1 MRWHAP
7 DWAAGE
13 RGRFLR
19 ASAIGAVAAVLLF
32 AWLGARGRVDLLE
45 WQRSGNFYDAQ
56 AESWLDGTWQVS
68 GGILGIERFESH
80 GGTYMYQGPWPAL
93 LRMPVVAVTD
103 TYDGRLSLLSML
115 VGVLVAAAATTRL
128 HWRIRSLMRGDV
140 PVTRGD
146 LWTAAAATFAMCGGS
161 ALLYEASRPWVYH
174 EAAVWGAA
182 WSIAAIDAA
191 IGCVTRPSRRRFLW
205 AALTTTLALTSRGS
219 VGLAGTAALAILCGG
234 NILARLR
241 AAQPSPDRGLAR
253 WLAPLRSVSGSAD
266 ASGRLPVLAPGL
278 AAAAPIAVYA
288 AINWIKF
295 RTLFSIPFWGQGFT
309 ILDAKRQAFLAAN
322 DGTLFGLKFAPTT
335 FVQYV
340 RPDALSFTRTYPFV
354 DFPAK
359 ATPIGGVEFD
369 LIDYS
374 SSVPSAMPALTVL
387 AIVGAFVMFRRS
399 DRAPGTGLSALRG
412 PTLGA
417 LAGALT
423 ILPFGYIANR
433 YLVDALPVLAI
444 AGLVGLQVVL
454 ARTRGAAGARRRL
467 PWVGLGLL
475 ALAGL
480 WINLSHGLL
489 FQRLYSPNV
498 KDDLVAGFL
507 DTRYDI
513 GQRAGLD
520 PPIPIMEVGEYD
532 DLPLDVP
539 RGQVAVVGDCKA
551 MYLSDGLDLNAVKFT
566 PWNPIERTEAGG
578 RYLLEVDFPIQPP
591 GTRLP
596 LFSMHSSEGDGQLYA
611 EWRGGAGVVF
621 EYRGPG
627 EAYPSRTWYLPPGVR
642 HTMDLVVDPRM
653 NFVQVFLGDKMYY
666 ENLYLAPNDATI
678 DLGVDTLDDPRV
690 EDSYSGSFELL
701 PERVGVCEELVR
713 EAAER

>member
-1 MRWHAP
+1 MRLHAP
-7 DWAAGE
+7 AWATGE

-19 ASAIGAVAAVLLF
+19 ASAVGAVLAVLLF
-32 AWLGARGRVDLLE
+32 AWLGARGRLDVLE

-56 AESWLDGTWQVS
+56 ADSWLHGTWQVS

-93 LRMPVVAVTD
+93 LRMPVVAVSD
-103 TYDGRLSLLSML
+103 AYDGRLSLVSMTL
-115 VGVLVAAAATTRL
+115 GVIVATAATTRL
-128 HWRIRSLMRGDV
+128 HWRVRRLVRGEA

-146 LWTAAAATFAMCGGS
+146 LWIAGAATFAVCGGS

-191 IGCVTRPSRRRFLW
+191 VGCVTQPSRRRFVW
-205 AALTTTLALTSRGS
+205 AALATTLALTSRGS

-234 NILARLR
+234 NVLARVR

-253 WLAPLRSVSGSAD
+253 WLAPFRSLSGMAD
-266 ASGRLPVLAPGL
+266 RRGRLPVLAPGL

-309 ILDAKRQAFLAAN
+309 ILDPKRQAFLAAN

-335 FVQYV
+335 FVQYL

-359 ATPIGGVEFD
+359 ATPIGGVQFD

-374 SSVPSAMPALTVL
+374 SSVPSSMPALTVL
-387 AIVGAFVMFRRS
+387 AIVGVIVMFRRS
-399 DRAPGTGLSALRG
+399 DRTPGTGLSALRG

-417 LAGALT
+417 LAGALDDPPLRLHRQP
-423 ILPFGYIANR
+423 LP
-433 YLVDALPVLAI
+433 
-444 AGLVGLQVVL
+444 
-454 ARTRGAAGARRRL
+454 RGRAPGPGRRRPRGGPGPPAPHERRGGARRRL
-467 PWVGLGLL
+467 PWIGLGLL
-475 ALAGL
+475 VLAGL
-480 WINLSHGLL
+480 WINLSHALL

-498 KDDLVAGFL
+498 KDDLVSGFL
-507 DTRYDI
+507 ETRYDL

-520 PPIPIMEVGEYD
+520 PPIPIMGVGEFD

-539 RGQVAVVGDCKA
+539 RVSSPSSATARPCTSPTA
-551 MYLSDGLDLNAVKFT
+551 ST
-566 PWNPIERTEAGG
+566 S
-578 RYLLEVDFPIQPP
+578 
-591 GTRLP
+591 TR
-596 LFSMHSSEGDGQLYA
+596 
-611 EWRGGAGVVF
+611 
-621 EYRGPG
+621 
-627 EAYPSRTWYLPPGVR
+627 
-642 HTMDLVVDPRM
+642 
-653 NFVQVFLGDKMYY
+653 
-666 ENLYLAPNDATI
+666 
-678 DLGVDTLDDPRV
+678 
-690 EDSYSGSFELL
+690 
-701 PERVGVCEELVR
+701 
-713 EAAER
+713 